1 MDWDKNGYVTPIE
14 FKSYLAELKKG
25 EDINPDEVYEA
36 FEQARTFPNFAIDFS
51 NYFSTQNPLQ
61 IDTDGSKCIHWQEFY
76 DAMMHMTR
84 KKAEVSEDEITRL
97 FREVDLD
104 GDGYISPKEAK
115 RAYKKLSKALKKE
128 NDKVT
133 KAFSVSY
140 IKH

>member
-1 MDWDKNGYVTPIE
+1 
-14 FKSYLAELKKG
+14 
-25 EDINPDEVYEA
+25 
-36 FEQARTFPNFAIDFS
+36 
-51 NYFSTQNPLQ
+51 
-61 IDTDGSKCIHWQEFY
+61 
-76 DAMMHMTR
+76 MMHMTR